1 MSGSFLSLSTEA
13 VFCRRDLS
21 PLIKKIHPDMFGRSI
36 PQIQSTNLKCLQTM
50 NEMCDSIE
58 GLSWVSSIH
67 VEVTKPLKTQ
77 YELKCFMHCQDKKAG
92 QSDTK
97 IASQEDTAVPTK
109 SVEVILRTPNTLC
122 TRSRISKDVLVKSLE
137 TLLYQ
142 LAPLFSHASLPNPFQ
157 MSPQKKTVKRKEK
170 EAPFFLEDKSIV
182 DLAALQ
188 KEVDIKTFE
197 ANLMRTDRA
206 IRVSRFQ
213 PTTSKVQKKD
223 QWVMMNEQ
231 VNTTAKFAQRNADN
245 QNSCAH
251 KEDSFLVHGN
261 LNAL

>member
-1 MSGSFLSLSTEA
+1 MFHDIRSRFRLRNWMSGSFLSLSTKA

-21 PLIKKIHPDMFGRSI
+21 PLIKKIHPDLFGRSI
-36 PQIQSTNLKCLQTM
+36 PQIQSTNLKCLQTI

-77 YELKCFMHCQDKKAG
+77 YELKCFMHCQDKEAG
-92 QSDTK
+92 LSDRK
-97 IASQEDTAVPTK
+97 IASQEDTAVPTI

-122 TRSRISKDVLVKSLE
+122 TRSRLSKEVLVKSLE

-142 LAPLFSHASLPNPFQ
+142 LAPLFSQASLPNPFQ
-157 MSPQKKTVKRKEK
+157 ISPQKKTVKRKEK
-170 EAPFFLEDKSIV
+170 ESPFFLEDKSIV

-188 KEVDIKTFE
+188 KEVDLKTFE

-206 IRVSRFQ
+206 IRQSKFQ
-213 PTTSKVQKKD
+213 ATTSREHKKD
-223 QWVMMNEQ
+223 QWAMMNEE
-231 VNTTAKFAQRNADN
+231 VNNI
-245 QNSCAH
+245 S
-251 KEDSFLVHGN
+251 
-261 LNAL
+261 

>member
-77 YELKCFMHCQDKKAG
+77 YEFKCFVHCQDKKAG
-92 QSDTK
+92 QSATK

-157 MSPQKKTVKRKEK
+157 ISPQKKTVKRKEK

-206 IRVSRFQ
+206 IRQSKFQ
-213 PTTSKVQKKD
+213 ATTTREQKKD
-223 QWVMMNEQ
+223 QWAMMNEE
-231 VNTTAKFAQRNADN
+231 VNYTSEYFTWDHDDWNIFVYA
-245 QNSCAH
+245 
-251 KEDSFLVHGN
+251 ED
-261 LNAL
+261 